1 MLSESLRNK
10 LLEFRAERD
19 WEKFHNLRTLS
30 ASIVL
35 ESAELLELTQ
45 WTPDI
50 ELERVANEKLA
61 RIKHEVADLAILITY
76 LAHDLKIDLEKSVSE
91 KLAINAKKYP
101 VDKARGSSLKYDE
114 FQ

>member
-1 MLSESLRNK
+1 MLSESLRGK

-45 WTPDI
+45 WTPDT
-50 ELERVANEKLA
+50 ELDDVASERRG
-61 RIKHEVADLAILITY
+61 RIKHEIADLAILITY
-76 LAHDLKIDLEKSVSE
+76 LVHDLKIDLEQSVLE

-101 VDKARGSSLKYDE
+101 VDKAKGISLKYDE
-114 FQ
+114 LE